1 MAHEPGHEQTIE
13 ELLSGVGADPTGGGG
28 TDLRDRIAQITAG
41 VIASAD
47 AADANDPFLGGVG
60 EDFES
65 TAGFRPTD
73 SSEARAARD
82 PRLGGTPATFRSS
95 DLERIAQ
102 WPIEKRSRLL
112 LQMQKAGIVSPNVS
126 PRFWTSEVT
135 DALSGALSFANING
149 ITDPFQAVATFGAQ
163 KAAAEDQAKPDFN
176 FVGRDFLPPDSAT
189 VDEDIRGLAKKMFAG
204 TDIELS
210 DDEVASLRGQFE
222 GLLREQHFAEEQQ
235 RLSNEFTAF
244 EANAAAAEG
253 RPFHGTVD
261 AVPQVDAAARFRN
274 VFEERFQP
282 ELDAIDRINADDENR
297 ELTGSALSRVI
308 QFATGRS

>member
-13 ELLSGVGADPTGGGG
+13 ELLSGIGASPEGGGG

-73 SSEARAARD
+73 STEARAARD

-112 LQMQKAGIVSPNVS
+112 LQMQKAGIVSPDVS

-135 DALSGALSFANING
+135 DALGEALSFANING

-163 KAAAEDQAKPDFN
+163 KAAAEDRAKPDFN
-176 FVGRDFLPPDSAT
+176 FVGRDFLAPDPVAI
-189 VDEDIRGLAKKMFAG
+189 DEDIRGLAKKMFAG

-210 DDEVASLRGQFE
+210 DDEVATLRGQFE

-235 RLSNEFTAF
+235 RLSDEFTAF

-261 AVPQVDAAARFRN
+261 AVPQVDARARFRQR
-274 VFEERFQP
+274 FEDRFKSK
-282 ELDAIDRINADDENR
+282 LDAIDQIDVDNESRQ
-297 ELTGSALSRVI
+297 LTEQNLARVM
-308 QFATGRS
+308 QFATGR